1 MVQLNVY
8 QWIKARHCWTSID
21 LVRRC
26 QSSLVSHWW
35 LEEWQDQGLRWS
47 PGLSK
52 WMCSSRSL

>member
-1 MVQLNVY
+1 MVKLTVY

-47 PGLSK
+47 PGL
-52 WMCSSRSL
+52 